1 MPSQA
6 DWDKLEQE
14 YMQEEMK
21 NFKYNKGTAR
31 MIKIMIA
38 IVIVFGLVILFS
50 LGVGVFMSIA
60 NQRNVLLS

>member
-14 YMQEEMK
+14 YMQEEIK

-31 MIKIMIA
+31 MIKTMIA
-38 IVIVFGLVILFS
+38 IVLVFGLVILIS
-50 LGVGVFMSIA
+50 LGVGLFMS
-60 NQRNVLLS
+60 L

>member
-1 MPSQA
+1 MPSQT

-21 NFKYNKGTAR
+21 NFKYNKKTAR

-38 IVIVFGLVILFS
+38 IVLVFGLAILIS
-50 LGVGVFMSIA
+50 LGIGMFMSIV
-60 NQRNVLLS
+60 NH